1 MSDQGQPLPPS
12 YDFAPSGASPQTP
25 QGGEQGLANDFLAR
39 VPEADR
45 EVVGRYVKDWDAGVT
60 RRFDDIYARFEPYT
74 QLGSY
79 QDLAQWKSV
88 YEYLRDNPQ
97 AVYKTLHEHF
107 GTPAPEPSSPDDMW
121 GDL

>member
-12 YDFAPSGASPQTP
+12 YDFAPSGASPQTSP
-25 QGGEQGLANDFLAR
+25 SGEQGLANDFLAR

-60 RRFDDIYARFEPYT
+60 RRFQDIHARYQPYD
-74 QLGSY
+74 QLGQYS
-79 QDLAQWKSV
+79 DLAQYKAV
-88 YEYLRDNPQ
+88 FEYLRDNPQ

-107 GTPAPEPSSPDDMW
+107 GQPAPEKPNPEDEW
-121 GDL
+121 G